1 MSRTWCLVVLVAA
14 ALLASPLSSV
24 AQETR
29 TQQVQLEQ
37 GWNLVSLNV
46 QPDDSSFASIF
57 GPNADQIAMIKNEE
71 GEVYAPGE
79 GIEQITT
86 WKSDEGYLVHAET
99 AVTLGVT
106 GTSIRPESAA
116 IVLTEGGNVVPYLPS
131 TAQAVKAASVSIEE
145 SLVAVEDKEGNQYGS
160 SVSSPSL
167 DSLHPKQAYKVYV
180 DRVDTLRYPRVV
192 NTLDSALA
200 LQDMT
205 TGSYVRVRGYHES
218 NDEGGGTFRVTSSG
232 CETNGGTCFVF
243 DQDLSSAIT
252 EPLSGKPN
260 PYSLP
265 DSDIVWG
272 SFRARYGP
280 DSEDE
285 IGIEHL
291 HGHNTKT
298 QGPSDSDV
306 DLKNGVVD
314 FSNSLLQLPLDVG
327 YGDHQWEFTY
337 RHATSPRRLERLSTA
352 NGSAQSVNL
361 AWWGAPKADPN
372 DPQTADPLLK
382 WAINAAA
389 RLYQNG
395 SYNWTYVDIPDEY
408 YWLHTTHLRNGVK
421 LRGTGDVISQEWNTK
436 GALTLMPEMALYYN
450 KKNYDPQAPE
460 NRDLYHG
467 ATEFRE
473 RHVFVNEYNASKL
486 GFQNLRISG
495 NLPNQ
500 SVFQNLG
507 DYEDAESKIQNSG
520 TWAGFY
526 STGKFGQSFPDG
538 MVVDLDDMNITEM
551 GNLTI
556 GLSSGDAD
564 FQTSNVNLKDG
575 ARNHVI
581 YAPTGE
587 MGDVTVQGQAW
598 GAIAVIGDARTDGTA
613 SYTNL
618 TLKNLKDGI
627 YDINAVLQDRS
638 GPVSVDGFSI
648 DMAGLS
654 TAGVPV
660 GILNASNFGSS
671 WKNGTIEGPPSFN
684 QNLYAHTQSG
694 APDKTENPN
703 RAVFEN
709 ITVTDNGSPI
719 GLHEASSHR
728 RKHLYRNVTV
738 QTASGV
744 SGAADFGFLG
754 YKNRDPDPNRGKADR
769 VVYENVTIER
779 AYKKP
784 ALFKWADFGASGD
797 KAHPF
802 DTFWDGGDI
811 NYAGTDNGY
820 WYSVN
825 SGSDAFRA
833 HLHDVTLNSPPD
845 GLYAF
850 QVDEWYKHMR
860 PDGIIRLRNSQD
872 RSGRTSDATGSYTS
886 DASDEGDD
894 YVLIETNLMSRA
906 FERSATVTS
915 GSRTVQSVEVA
926 NSDGSPRADNNEFQK
941 DPYLKVNLDSAIQSG
956 NTITVDW
963 TARVTPMDRYQTTG
977 LFVTRPWS
985 NQSYTTGNGP
995 WTLDLRGT
1003 AASQESREKIVYTAS
1018 SGDTPVVTA
1027 NVKSNDY
1034 TLELTEQGTGTATIT
1049 VTGTIDGVGTTTDTF
1064 QVTVE

>member
-1 MSRTWCLVVLVAA
+1 VLTAA
-14 ALLASPLSSV
+14 ALLASPPSSI

-37 GWNLVSLNV
+37 GWNLVSLSV

-57 GPNADQIAMIKNEE
+57 GANADQIAMIKNEE

-79 GIEQITT
+79 GVEQITT
-86 WKSDEGYLVHAET
+86 WKSGEGYQIHVKAPL
-99 AVTLGVT
+99 TLGVT
-106 GTSIRPESAA
+106 GTSIRPDSMS
-116 IVLTEGGNVVPYLPS
+116 IVLEEGGNVVPYLPS
-131 TAQAVKAASVSIEE
+131 TAQAVKAALVSVEE
-145 SLVAVEDKEGNQYGS
+145 SLVTVRNEQDNQYNP
-160 SVSSPSL
+160 SSPSSSL
-167 DSLHPKQAYKVYV
+167 DSLRLGQAYKVYV
-180 DRVDTLRYPRVV
+180 DQRDTLRYPRVV
-192 NTLDSALA
+192 NTLDDALA
-200 LQDMT
+200 LQGMR
-205 TGSYVRVRGYHES
+205 TGSYVRVRGYSKPE
-218 NDEGGGTFRVTSSG
+218 DDGGGTFRVVNSECKTD
-232 CETNGGTCFVF
+232 GGTCFVL
-243 DQDLSSAIT
+243 DEDLSSKIT
-252 EPLSGKPN
+252 ETLSGKPN
-260 PYSLP
+260 PYSLAKAN
-265 DSDIVWG
+265 IVWG
-272 SFRARYGP
+272 TLKVRYGP

-285 IGIEHL
+285 IGVKHL

-306 DLKNGVVD
+306 DLVNGVVD

-327 YGDHQWEFTY
+327 HGNHQWDFSY
-337 RHATSPRRLERLSTA
+337 RYATSERRLERVGVT
-352 NGSAQSVNL
+352 NSVNL

-421 LRGTGDVISQEWNTK
+421 LRGTGDLISQEWNTK

-467 ATEFRE
+467 STEFRE

-500 SVFQNLG
+500 SVFENLG
-507 DYEDAESKIQNSG
+507 DYEDAENIIQNSG

-581 YAPTGE
+581 YAATGE
-587 MGDVTVQGQAW
+587 MDDVTVQGQAW
-598 GAIAVIGDARTDGTA
+598 GAISVVGDARTDGTA

-618 TLKNLKDGI
+618 TVKNLEVGY
-627 YDINAVLQDRS
+627 YDNGSVLQDRG
-638 GPVSVDGFSI
+638 GPVSIDGFSI
-648 DMAGLS
+648 DMGGLTS
-654 TAGVPV
+654 AGVPLV
-660 GILNASNFGSS
+660 VFNTQNFGSS
-671 WKNGTIEGPPSFN
+671 WKNGTVEGPPSFN
-684 QNLYAHTQSG
+684 QELYVHGQQVA
-694 APDKTENPN
+694 AENEAENPN

-709 ITVTDNGSPI
+709 ITVTDNGPPI
-719 GLHEASSHR
+719 GLHGPSSHR

-779 AYKKP
+779 AYTDP
-784 ALFKWADFGASGD
+784 GLFEWADYGASGD

-802 DTFWDGGDI
+802 DTFWDGGSI
-811 NYAGTDNGY
+811 NYVGTDNGY
-820 WYSVN
+820 WNSVN
-825 SGSDAFRA
+825 TGSDAFRA

-845 GLYAF
+845 GLQSF
-850 QVDEWYKHMR
+850 KVDDWYRHMR

-886 DASDEGDD
+886 DASDEGND
-894 YVLIETNLMSRA
+894 YVLIETGLMSRA

-915 GSRTVQSVEVA
+915 GNRTVQSVEVA
-926 NSDGSPRADNNEFQK
+926 NSDGTLRPDNNEFQK
-941 DPYLKVNLDSAIQSG
+941 DPYLRVNLDSAIQAG

-985 NQSYTTGNGP
+985 NRSYTTGNGP

-1018 SGDTPVVTA
+1018 SDDTSVVTA
-1027 NVKSNDY
+1027 SVQSDDY
-1034 TLELTEQGTGTATIT
+1034 TLELTEQDTGTAMIT